1 MKEHTKLI
9 VSGLSQTKREG
20 NLSEEEGGHNLPKQ
34 MKHEL
39 ADMFCLLRKKIRS

>member
-1 MKEHTKLI
+1 MKELTKSI
-9 VSGLSQTKREG
+9 VSGLSQTRIEG

-39 ADMFCLLRKKIRS
+39 ADMSCLPRKKIKS